1 MNTMKMT
8 AIVATVMAFCLGHL
22 RAQDVTTDDTSAN
35 TDSIK
40 SISIP
45 VTYGGLPLHSYDVQK
60 IHLQKGDTLVA
71 KFDPL
76 SIFQNRDNFAY
87 LTSEIYY
94 GDASVRGYADY
105 LSGSGPTC
113 IFMSAHTIGVSET
126 FSYTATNIPGTAYI
140 YFHLLTAV
148 RRKTVVDKWLN
159 TCVEVEVD

>member
-1 MNTMKMT
+1 MKMT
-8 AIVATVMAFCLGHL
+8 AIVVTAMAFCLGHL

-45 VTYGGLPLHSYDVQK
+45 VTYGGLPLQSYDVQK

-71 KFDPL
+71 KFDHG
-76 SIFQNRDNFAY
+76 SIFDNRNNFAY
-87 LTSEIYY
+87 LTSEIYC
-94 GDASVRGYADY
+94 GDASVRGYAKY
-105 LSGSGPTC
+105 LTGIAPPC
-113 IFMSAHTIGVSET
+113 IFMSAHTIGVSVLSET
-126 FSYTATNIPGTAYI
+126 FSYTTTNIPGTAYI

-148 RRKTVVDKWLN
+148 GGKSIVDKWLN